1 MACGQTTKCQKL
13 LPPQDRRW
21 DWRACLICMCMDR
34 HLTRSCFC
42 PHGCQHDNLF
52 LTNVTSLVR
61 ETRSSISVFI
71 FCYIIVACLKQACI
85 FKEHRAPSNK
95 LDGILQTVIYSI
107 RTIPAHLHKES
118 TVWNKIPLSFK
129 MDSKIPSTKGN
140 RGMTTGQG
148 S

>member
-1 MACGQTTKCQKL
+1 MTK
-13 LPPQDRRW
+13 
-21 DWRACLICMCMDR
+21 
-34 HLTRSCFC
+34 SCFC
-42 PHGCQHDNLF
+42 PHGHQHDNLL

-61 ETRSSISVFI
+61 ETKTPVSVLV
-71 FCYIIVACLKQACI
+71 FCYVIAVCLKRAHI

-95 LDGILQTVIYSI
+95 LDGILHTVIYSI
-107 RTIPAHLHKES
+107 RTIPTHLHKEP

-129 MDSKIPSTKGN
+129 MDSKIPSIKGK